1 MKRSHICFLLLSAA
15 LCSLAA
21 QDGWLGRWEGS
32 MMLGDGELPF
42 TLRVSAAGA
51 LLDLPVQ
58 DLFGYPSAGIAAGQS
73 SLNLSWL
80 FGGGQLSM
88 QYRQA
93 DGLISGTYRQGEAV
107 GSLRLVRS
115 SFQPEPST
123 ELALRAADGA
133 LLPGTL
139 SLPSPLVPTDSK
151 AGQKQAQLKV
161 PLIILH
167 AGLGAAD
174 RDGNNFNVPGRNDAL
189 KQLAKA
195 LAELGVA
202 SYRYDKRGSG
212 QSSWLVAKEEDL
224 SFEAWITDLAAAI
237 RLFAADD
244 RFSSVY
250 VLGLNDG
257 AVVAA
262 AAANASAAISGL
274 IIACASAD
282 STLDAFSEAVA
293 KAPPEH
299 QESGSRILAE
309 LSGAKR
315 VETVPDFYAAS
326 FRPSFQPY
334 LIEAFKYDIKAELSR
349 YKGKLLIVQGDMD
362 LQVTLE
368 DFITL
373 ANAANDALTHIVPR
387 MNHVLKDVPQDIE
400 ENFAAFSDPSYPVS
414 QALAEALAEF
424 AR

>member
-1 MKRSHICFLLLSAA
+1 MKRSHICILILGAA
-15 LCSLAA
+15 LCRLAA

-32 MMLGDGELPF
+32 MALGDGDLPF
-42 TLRVSAAGA
+42 TLRVSASGA

-58 DLFGYPSAGIAAGQS
+58 DLYGYPSAGIAAGES
-73 SLNLSWL
+73 SLNLTWL

-88 QYRQA
+88 QFTQA
-93 DGLISGTYRQGEAV
+93 DGLISGRYRQGEAA
-107 GSLRLVRS
+107 GALRLIPS
-115 SFQPEPST
+115 SFQAEPST
-123 ELALRAADGA
+123 ELALRAPDGA

-139 SLPSPLVPTDSK
+139 SLPDAYASGDGQQSQERQ
-151 AGQKQAQLKV
+151 AGKL

-174 RDGNNFNVPGRNDAL
+174 RDGNNYNVPGRNDAL
-189 KQLAKA
+189 KQLAEA
-195 LAELGVA
+195 LADLGVA
-202 SYRYDKRGSG
+202 TYRYDKRGSG

-224 SFEAWITDLAAAI
+224 SFEAWISDLSEAL
-237 RLFAADD
+237 RFFAADG
-244 RFSSVY
+244 RFSSIY
-250 VLGLNDG
+250 AFGLNDG

-262 AAANASAAISGL
+262 AAANAVAPIGGL

-282 STLDAFSEAVA
+282 STLDAFSDAVA
-293 KAPPEH
+293 KAPPE
-299 QESGSRILAE
+299 QREAGTRILAE
-309 LSGAKR
+309 LSGSKLVAA
-315 VETVPDFYAAS
+315 VPDFYAAS

-334 LIEAFKYDIKAELSR
+334 LIEAFRYDIKAELAR
-349 YKGKLLIVQGDMD
+349 YGGKLLIIQGDMD

-368 DFITL
+368 DFVAL

-414 QALAEALAEF
+414 RALAEAIAEF